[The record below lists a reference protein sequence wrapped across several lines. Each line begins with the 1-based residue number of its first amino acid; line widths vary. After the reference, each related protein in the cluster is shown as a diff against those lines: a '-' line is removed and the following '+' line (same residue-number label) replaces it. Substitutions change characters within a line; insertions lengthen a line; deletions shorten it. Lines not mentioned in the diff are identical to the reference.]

1 MPRPHGPRRQL
12 GRAACSA
19 SSARWLTSTAPP
31 RSSRLRRAS
40 CARQLTPSSPTYTH
54 WVATGS
60 RPGYS
65 GSQPGRV
72 CVTASSTW
80 GRGLDTWGCSLLVRV
95 RCSLL
100 VRGVA
105 SPWCAGLQVS
115 SLTCS
120 QPARLSSVTPL
131 RLPSTLSPLSVTP
144 AQRAMCRRESGA
156 PTAQAMSMATSPQRV
171 SSRHRSC
178 SAWLGLGLGVGV
190 GVGVGVGGGGG
201 GGVGVGVRV
210 RHRSCSA
217 CMGIKKPTAWSVS
230 LLQPRKE
237 TTSRRVHRRSS
248 RSAWCRG
255 KYSHG
260 VGVDGASIVSILMDG
275 GERCAQ

>member
-178 SAWLGLGLGVGV
+178 SA
-190 GVGVGVGGGGG
+190 
-201 GGVGVGVRV
+201 
-210 RHRSCSA
+210 